1 MRQQQERLE
10 QKRQQQVL
18 VQERVLQ
25 QLVREQE
32 LALLF
37 YRKRPEQQQPSE
49 LRVHKTCSLENS
61 LDGKTTSGNRQHI
74 RYVGATE

>member
-1 MRQQQERLE
+1 MRQQQVQE
-10 QKRQQQVL
+10 QMRQQQVL
-18 VQERVLQ
+18 VQEQVLQ
-25 QLVREQE
+25 QQVLEQE

-61 LDGKTTSGNRQHI
+61 LDGKTISGNRQHI
-74 RYVGATE
+74 QYVGATE